1 MAGRA
6 QTHNALQQAVYD
18 AAVVADVGAQQ
29 RSKTYVLLMQQFTAQ
44 ECQTLFPRRA
54 KKVHLAT
61 ARRILAELGDAKLA
75 DDRPRVMK
83 LQEDM
88 AALIASQKDRRG
100 IWCQMICL
108 LHGWGSKKAKP
119 FTTPFS
125 CTCTHPPEHTGALP
139 RLGHETKYEHY
150 CHRPNPP
157 RSHTCQQRPVEV

>member
-1 MAGRA
+1 M
-6 QTHNALQQAVYD
+6 
-18 AAVVADVGAQQ
+18 GAQQ

-54 KKVHLAT
+54 KKAHLAT

-88 AALIASQKDRRG
+88 AALIASQKDRRW

-108 LHGWGSKKAKP
+108 LHTRMGIEKSK
-119 FTTPFS
+119 TI
-125 CTCTHPPEHTGALP
+125 HHTIQLHLYSPA
-139 RLGHETKYEHY
+139 
-150 CHRPNPP
+150 
-157 RSHTCQQRPVEV
+157 